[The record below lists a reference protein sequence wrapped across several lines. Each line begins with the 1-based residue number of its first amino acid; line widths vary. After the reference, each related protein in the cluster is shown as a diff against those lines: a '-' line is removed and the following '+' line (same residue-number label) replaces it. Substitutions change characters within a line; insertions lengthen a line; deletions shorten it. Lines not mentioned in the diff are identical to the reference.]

1 MKKVPIKSK
10 TEQAALS
17 MIVHDNDILKNQ
29 KWDASYFAIEAH
41 RLVFE
46 AIEGFYT
53 KAGVCDIFQ
62 AITELESRKTIET
75 VGGDQTVFDLLN
87 TMNIPAGK
95 VSQDIANDYRV
106 ELAEAK
112 AYRDVIATYEEMEKD
127 IRAGV
132 ADLSKLSKTIDSSSD
147 INAVPRRTKKDIINK
162 IIDEM
167 EGKVKEDVFPTG
179 LIMLDKHMK
188 GGMHRGEM
196 MTVAAETGG
205 GKSILLVQ
213 SALANLEENKP
224 VLFLS
229 LEMSSDDVYRRM
241 AAHLAGVPIREAEDY
256 KTEHRFELP
265 KLGEAFAKLSK
276 LPITVIDGIS
286 HINDIEAEI
295 TRHASEG
302 KAEVVCCDYIQ
313 IISADGDSREGTIS
327 EIARRLKVMALRHN
341 FVIFTASQL
350 NDEGKLRESRAIG
363 MHSDQVVMVE
373 HIKEKTR
380 IIVKKN
386 RRGIR
391 NATVSVVMNGE
402 LSKFE
407 PVYL

>member
-41 RLVFE
+41 RLIFE
-46 AIEGFYT
+46 AIEGFYS

-62 AITELESRKTIET
+62 AITELESRKTIEKC
-75 VGGDQTVFDLLN
+75 GGEQTVLDLLS

-106 ELAEAK
+106 ELAEAMS
-112 AYRDVIATYEEMEKD
+112 YRNVIQTYEEMEKD
-127 IRAGV
+127 IRAGI
-132 ADLSKLSKTIDSSSD
+132 ADLSKLSETIN
-147 INAVPRRTKKDIINK
+147 NAKCIDVTPRRTKKEILNR

-167 EGKVKEDVFPTG
+167 EGKVKEEVYPTG
-179 LIMLDKHMK
+179 LIMLDRHMK
-188 GGMHRGEM
+188 GGMHKGEM

-213 SALANLEENKP
+213 SALANLEENKS

-229 LEMSSDDVYRRM
+229 LEMSCDDVYRRM
-241 AAHLAGVPIREAEDY
+241 AAHMSGVPIREAEEY
-256 KTEHRFELP
+256 KAEHRFELP
-265 KLGEAFAKLSK
+265 KLGEAFARLSK

-286 HINDIEAEI
+286 HIDEIEAEI
-295 TRHASEG
+295 ARHAGEG
-302 KAEVVCCDYIQ
+302 KADVVCCDYIQ
-313 IISADGDSREGTIS
+313 IISADGDNREGTIS

-350 NDEGKLRESRAIG
+350 NDDGKLRESRAIG

-373 HIKEKTR
+373 HLKDKSR
-380 IIVKKN
+380 VIVKKN
-386 RRGIR
+386 RRGVR
-391 NATVSVVMNGE
+391 NAIVNVEMKGE

-407 PVYL
+407 PVY

>member
-17 MIVHDNDILKNQ
+17 LIIHDNDILKNQ
-29 KWDASYFAIEAH
+29 KWDASYFAIDAH
-41 RLVFE
+41 RLIFE

-53 KAGVCDIFQ
+53 KAGVCDAFQ
-62 AITELESRKTIET
+62 AITELESRKSIEK
-75 VGGDQTVFDLLN
+75 VGGDQAVLDLLS

-95 VSQDIANDYRV
+95 VSQDIANEYRI
-106 ELAEAK
+106 ELAEALS
-112 AYRDVIATYEEMEKD
+112 YRNVIQTYEEMEKE
-127 IRAGV
+127 IRAGI
-132 ADLSKLSKTIDSSSD
+132 ADLSKLSETIN
-147 INAVPRRTKKDIINK
+147 NAKCIDAIPRRTKKEILGK

-167 EGKVKEDVFPTG
+167 EGKVKEEVYPTG
-179 LIMLDKHMK
+179 LLMLDRQMK
-188 GGMHRGEM
+188 GGMHKGEM

-213 SALANLEENKP
+213 SALANLEENKS

-256 KTEHRFELP
+256 QAEHRFELP
-265 KLGEAFAKLSK
+265 KLGEAFARLSK

-286 HINDIEAEI
+286 HIDEIEAEI
-295 TRHASEG
+295 ARHASEG
-302 KAEVVCCDYIQ
+302 KADVVCCDYIQ
-313 IISADGDSREGTIS
+313 IISADGDNREGTIS

-350 NDEGKLRESRAIG
+350 NDDGKLRESRAIG

-373 HIKEKTR
+373 HIKDKSR
-380 IIVKKN
+380 VIVKKN
-386 RRGIR
+386 RRGAR
-391 NATVSVVMNGE
+391 NTIVQVEMKGE

-407 PVYL
+407 PVY

>member
-10 TEQAALS
+10 TERAALS
-17 MIVHDNDILKNQ
+17 LIIHDNDILKNQ
-29 KWDASYFAIEAH
+29 KWDASYFAIDAH
-41 RLVFE
+41 RLIFE

-53 KAGVCDIFQ
+53 KAGVCDAFQ
-62 AITELESRKTIET
+62 AITELESRKSIEK
-75 VGGDQTVFDLLN
+75 VGGDQAVLDLLS

-95 VSQDIANDYRV
+95 VSQDIANEYRI
-106 ELAEAK
+106 ELAEALS
-112 AYRDVIATYEEMEKD
+112 YRNVIQTYEEMEKD
-127 IRAGV
+127 IRAGI
-132 ADLSKLSKTIDSSSD
+132 ADLSKLSETINNGKCID
-147 INAVPRRTKKDIINK
+147 VTPRRTKKEILGK

-167 EGKVKEDVFPTG
+167 EGKVKEEVYPTG
-179 LIMLDKHMK
+179 LLMLDRQMK
-188 GGMHRGEM
+188 GGMHKGEM

-213 SALANLEENKP
+213 SALANLEENKS

-256 KTEHRFELP
+256 QAEHRFELP
-265 KLGEAFAKLSK
+265 KLGEAFARLSK

-286 HINDIEAEI
+286 HIDEIEAEI
-295 TRHASEG
+295 ARHASEG
-302 KAEVVCCDYIQ
+302 KADVVCCDYIQ
-313 IISADGDSREGTIS
+313 IISADGDNREGTIS

-350 NDEGKLRESRAIG
+350 NDDGKLRESRAIG

-373 HIKEKTR
+373 HIKDKSR
-380 IIVKKN
+380 VIVKKN
-386 RRGIR
+386 RRGAR
-391 NATVSVVMNGE
+391 NTIVQVEMKGE

-407 PVYL
+407 PVY